1 MLTWILLL
9 ILHRLLH
16 ETIIITL
23 LIILVLNIF
32 LSIMVNGLLLRFSK
46 NLGIR
51 SHQEFTIRWSA
62 QAKPSIGGVSFFIG
76 FLLSFITLLL
86 VFDYAETAAKNLK
99 FIGFFAAVLVA
110 TLVGFMD
117 DTFNTKPLIKLSGQI
132 LSGFI
137 IAITGTTIPFSHILI
152 VDIII
157 TIIWVVAL
165 MNSLNMLDNMDGI
178 TATVSI
184 FVLVAACAGLMII
197 SSDDLSFNLKMNVSI
212 IGALIGFLYYN
223 WHPSKMFMGDTGSQ
237 FIGLYLAYA
246 SIDSLWRVGT
256 SFENHRWLGFIICL
270 VAFTPAAIDT
280 LTVIINRLKRG
291 QSPMIGGKDHT
302 THHLVYKG
310 LKDNQVGRVFAL
322 LGLVSTTLALIGVY
336 LVSIN
341 IVWPLLFGILYFIL
355 VFIWI
360 YRITLKYK
368 APPSKSESNN

>member
-1 MLTWILLL
+1 MYLYLLVIL
-9 ILHRLLH
+9 I
-16 ETIIITL
+16 
-23 LIILVLNIF
+23 LNIF
-32 LSIMVNGLLLRFSK
+32 LSMVVNGLLLRFSR

-51 SHQEFTIRWSA
+51 SHQEFTIRWSS
-62 QAKPSIGGVSFFIG
+62 QAKPSIGGISFFIG

-86 VFDYAETAAKNLK
+86 VFGYVDLATKNIK
-99 FIGFFAAVLVA
+99 IIGFFAAVLVA

-137 IAITGTTIPFSHILI
+137 IAITGTTIPFSHIPI
-152 VDIII
+152 VDVII

-178 TATVSI
+178 TTTVSI
-184 FVLVAACAGLMII
+184 FILLAACAGLLIMNE
-197 SSDDLSFNLKMNVSI
+197 SSFDLKMNVAI
-212 IGALIGFLYYN
+212 IGTLIGFLYYN
-223 WHPSKMFMGDTGSQ
+223 WHPSKIFMGDTGSQ

-280 LTVIINRLKRG
+280 LTVIINRIKRG
-291 QSPMIGGKDHT
+291 QSPMVGGKDHT

-322 LGLVSTTLALIGVY
+322 LGLVSTSLAVIFVY

-341 IVWPLLFGILYFIL
+341 VIWPLPLGLLYFFG
-355 VFIWI
+355 VFFWI
-360 YRITLKYK
+360 YRITIKYK
-368 APPSKSESNN
+368 APESKSKPNN

>member
-1 MLTWILLL
+1 LLL
-9 ILHRLLH
+9 LHHLSTDDMEL
-16 ETIIITL
+16 TL
-23 LIILVLNIF
+23 LIILILNVF
-32 LSIMVNGLLLRFSK
+32 LSILVNGLLLRFSR

-62 QAKPSIGGVSFFIG
+62 QAKPSIGGISFFIG

-86 VFDYAETAAKNLK
+86 VSDSAYSATQNIKT
-99 FIGFFAAVLVA
+99 IGFFAAILVA

-132 LSGFI
+132 LAGFI
-137 IAITGTTIPFSHILI
+137 IAITGTTIPFSNII
-152 VDIII
+152 FVDIII
-157 TIIWVVAL
+157 TIVWVVAL

-178 TATVSI
+178 TTTVSI
-184 FVLVAACAGLMII
+184 FILIAACASLLIMGD
-197 SSDDLSFNLKMNVSI
+197 SSFDLKMNVAI
-212 IGALIGFLYYN
+212 IGVLIGFLYYN

-270 VAFTPAAIDT
+270 VAFAPAAIDT

-291 QSPMIGGKDHT
+291 QSPMVGGKDHT

-310 LKDNQVGRVFAL
+310 LKDNEVGRVFAL
-322 LGLVSTTLALIGVY
+322 LGLLSTTIAILFVY
-336 LVSIN
+336 LVSIGV
-341 IVWPLLFGILYFIL
+341 IWPLPFGLLYFIG

-368 APPSKSESNN
+368 APESKPKSNI

>member
-1 MLTWILLL
+1 MIT
-9 ILHRLLH
+9 
-16 ETIIITL
+16 TL
-23 LIILVLNIF
+23 LIILILNIF
-32 LSIMVNGLLLRFSK
+32 LSIVVNGLLLRFSK

-62 QAKPSIGGVSFFIG
+62 QAKPSIGGISLFIG
-76 FLLSFITLLL
+76 FLLSFIALLL
-86 VFDYAETAAKNLK
+86 VFDYAEIAAKNIK

-137 IAITGTTIPFSHILI
+137 IAVTGTTIPFSQIPT
-152 VDIII
+152 VDIFI

-178 TATVSI
+178 TTTVSI
-184 FVLVAACAGLMII
+184 FVLVAASAGLMII
-197 SSDDLSFNLKMNVSI
+197 SSDALNFNLKMNIAI
-212 IGALIGFLYYN
+212 IGSLIGFLYYN
-223 WHPSKMFMGDTGSQ
+223 WHPAKMFMGDTGSQ

-291 QSPMIGGKDHT
+291 QSPMVGGKDHT

-310 LKDNQVGRVFAL
+310 LKDNQVARVFVF
-322 LGLVSTTLALIGVY
+322 LGLLSTTLAIFFVY

-341 IVWPLLFGILYFIL
+341 IIWPLAFGVLYF
-355 VFIWI
+355 VFVFLWI

-368 APPSKSESNN
+368 TPESQHNTNN

>member
-1 MLTWILLL
+1 MVL
-9 ILHRLLH
+9 
-16 ETIIITL
+16 TL
-23 LIILVLNIF
+23 LIILILNIF
-32 LSIMVNGLLLRFSK
+32 LSIVVNGLLLRFAK

-62 QAKPSIGGVSFFIG
+62 HAKPSIGGISFFIG

-86 VFDYAETAAKNLK
+86 VFDYAELAAKNIK
-99 FIGFFAAVLVA
+99 IIGFFAAVLVA

-137 IAITGTTIPFSHILI
+137 IAITGTTIPFSNIHFID
-152 VDIII
+152 VII

-178 TATVSI
+178 TTTVSI
-184 FVLVAACAGLMII
+184 FVLIASAASLLII
-197 SSDDLSFNLKMNVSI
+197 SSTDLTFNLKMNAAI
-212 IGALIGFLYYN
+212 IGVLIGFLYYN
-223 WHPSKMFMGDTGSQ
+223 WNPAKMFMGDTGSQ
-237 FIGLYLAYA
+237 FIGLFLAYC

-291 QSPMIGGKDHT
+291 QSPMVGGKDHT

-310 LKDNQVGRVFAL
+310 FSDKQVARVFVA
-322 LGLVSTTLALIGVY
+322 LGLMSTSLAIFFVY
-336 LVSIN
+336 LVSIG
-341 IVWPLLFGILYFIL
+341 IIWPLPLGLLYFVA

-368 APPSKSESNN
+368 APDSSLMKNK

>member
-1 MLTWILLL
+1 MIL
-9 ILHRLLH
+9 
-16 ETIIITL
+16 TL
-23 LIILVLNIF
+23 LTILILNIF
-32 LSIMVNGLLLRFSK
+32 LSIVVNGLLLRFAK

-51 SHQEFTIRWSA
+51 SHQEFTIRWSS
-62 QAKPSIGGVSFFIG
+62 QAKPSIGGISFFIG

-86 VFDYAETAAKNLK
+86 VFDYADELGAKNIK
-99 FIGFFAAVLVA
+99 IIGFFAAVMVA

-137 IAITGTTIPFSHILI
+137 IAITGTTIPFSHIPI

-178 TATVSI
+178 TTTVSI
-184 FVLVAACAGLMII
+184 FVLIASAASLLII
-197 SSDDLSFNLKMNVSI
+197 SSTELTFNLKMNVAI
-212 IGALIGFLYYN
+212 IGVLIGFLYYN
-223 WHPSKMFMGDTGSQ
+223 WNPAKMFMGDTGSQ
-237 FIGLYLAYA
+237 FIGLFLAYY

-291 QSPMIGGKDHT
+291 QSPMVGGKDHT

-310 LKDNQVGRVFAL
+310 LSDKQVARVFVL
-322 LGLVSTTLALIGVY
+322 LGLLSTSLAIFFVY
-336 LVSIN
+336 LVSIDV
-341 IVWPLLFGILYFIL
+341 IWPLPLGLVYFVL

-368 APPSKSESNN
+368 APGSSPMKNN

>member
-1 MLTWILLL
+1 MILTILVILL
-9 ILHRLLH
+9 
-16 ETIIITL
+16 
-23 LIILVLNIF
+23 LNIF
-32 LSIMVNGLLLRFSK
+32 LSIIVNGLLLRFSK

-62 QAKPSIGGVSFFIG
+62 QAKPSIGGISFFIG
-76 FLLSFITLLL
+76 FLVSFITLLL
-86 VFDYAETAAKNLK
+86 VFEYRELASQNIKI
-99 FIGFFAAVLVA
+99 IGFFAAIMVA

-132 LSGFI
+132 LAGFI
-137 IAITGTTIPFSHILI
+137 IAITGTTIPFSNIAA
-152 VDIII
+152 VDVAI
-157 TIIWVVAL
+157 TIVWVVAL

-178 TATVSI
+178 TTTVSMFI
-184 FVLVAACAGLMII
+184 LIAASAGLFII
-197 SSDDLSFNLKMNVSI
+197 SDNDWSFDLKMNVAI
-212 IGALIGFLYYN
+212 VGTLIGFLYYN

-237 FIGLYLAYA
+237 FIGLYLAYT

-280 LTVIINRLKRG
+280 LSVIINRLKRG
-291 QSPMIGGKDHT
+291 QSPMVGGKDHT

-322 LGLVSTTLALIGVY
+322 LGLISTSLAIIFVY

-341 IVWPLLFGILYFIL
+341 VIWPLPFGLLYFL
-355 VFIWI
+355 AVFIWI

-368 APPSKSESNN
+368 APKGSTDSNK

>member
-1 MLTWILLL
+1 MILTILVILL
-9 ILHRLLH
+9 
-16 ETIIITL
+16 
-23 LIILVLNIF
+23 LNIF
-32 LSIMVNGLLLRFSK
+32 LSIVINGLLLRFSR

-62 QAKPSIGGVSFFIG
+62 HAKPAIGGISFFIA
-76 FLLSFITLLL
+76 FLVSFITLLL
-86 VFDYAETAAKNLK
+86 VFEFNDFDNQKIKL
-99 FIGFFAAVLVA
+99 IGFFAAIMVA

-117 DTFNTKPLIKLSGQI
+117 DTFNTKPLIKLFGQI
-132 LSGFI
+132 LAGFV
-137 IAITGTTIPFSHILI
+137 IAVTGTTIPLSHIPF
-152 VDIII
+152 VDVVI
-157 TIIWVVAL
+157 TIVWVVVL

-178 TATVSI
+178 TTTVSI
-184 FVLVAACAGLMII
+184 FILIAASAGLLII
-197 SSDDLSFNLKMNVSI
+197 SADDMSFDFKMNIAI
-212 IGALIGFLYYN
+212 IGALLGFLYYN

-291 QSPMIGGKDHT
+291 QSPMVGGKDHT

-310 LKDNQVGRVFAL
+310 LKDNQVGYVFII
-322 LGLVSTTLALIGVY
+322 LGLVSSTIALLFVY

-341 IVWPLLFGILYFIL
+341 VIWPIPFGIIYFIA
-355 VFIWI
+355 VFSWI

-368 APPSKSESNN
+368 APESKSESNN

>member
-1 MLTWILLL
+1 MILTILVVLLL
-9 ILHRLLH
+9 N
-16 ETIIITL
+16 
-23 LIILVLNIF
+23 VF
-32 LSIMVNGLLLRFSK
+32 LSIIVNGLLLKFSR

-62 QAKPSIGGVSFFIG
+62 QAKPSIGGISFFIG
-76 FLLSFITLLL
+76 FLVSFITLLL
-86 VFDYAETAAKNLK
+86 VFEYRELASQNIKI
-99 FIGFFAAVLVA
+99 IGFFAAIMVA

-132 LSGFI
+132 LAGFI
-137 IAITGTTIPFSHILI
+137 IAITGTTIPFSNIAA
-152 VDIII
+152 VDVAI
-157 TIIWVVAL
+157 TIVWVVAL

-178 TATVSI
+178 TTTVSI
-184 FVLVAACAGLMII
+184 FILIAASAGLYIV
-197 SSDDLSFNLKMNVSI
+197 SDNDWSFDLKMNVAI
-212 IGALIGFLYYN
+212 VGTLIGFLYYN

-237 FIGLYLAYA
+237 FIGLYLAYT

-291 QSPMIGGKDHT
+291 QSPMVGGKDHT

-322 LGLVSTTLALIGVY
+322 LGLISTSIAILFVY

-341 IVWPLLFGILYFIL
+341 VIWPLPLGLLYFL
-355 VFIWI
+355 AVFIWI
-360 YRITLKYK
+360 YRITLKYN
-368 APPSKSESNN
+368 APKGTTDSNK